1 MDHLDCS
8 ETRREEKSP
17 PKPLKLLNR
26 GGGVL
31 IIRLGIFQFSSVHEE
46 AVFRRGKDS
55 VWGLLNDH

>member
-31 IIRLGIFQFSSVHEE
+31 IIRLGIFKFSSVHEE